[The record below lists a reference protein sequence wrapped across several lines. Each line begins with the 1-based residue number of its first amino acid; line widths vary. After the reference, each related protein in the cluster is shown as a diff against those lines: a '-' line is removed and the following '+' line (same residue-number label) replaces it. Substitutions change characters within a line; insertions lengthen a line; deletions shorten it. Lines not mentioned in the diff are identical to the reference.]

1 MTAQPMTAQPM
12 TAQPMTAQPA
22 MVWYASY
29 GSNMCAARLL
39 CYLRGGVPPG
49 ARRASPGGRDRAAP
63 KADVGW
69 QLSGGVYFAT
79 ESPVWGGGRAFYDPA
94 LPGSCA
100 ARAYLITAGQF
111 ADIAAQEMYRA
122 PGFDLDLRLVLR
134 TGHAELGP
142 GRYETLLYLGDLEG
156 HPMLTLTAPW
166 AAHEVRWTAPSGP
179 YLRLLA
185 AGLQQAH
192 AWDTDQV
199 ARYLSR
205 LPGARGHWHPAQIV
219 ALIQPE
225 SR

>member
-1 MTAQPMTAQPM
+1 M

-22 MVWYASY
+22 MVWYVSY

-39 CYLRGGVPPG
+39 CYLRGGVPSG
-49 ARRASPGGRDRAAP
+49 ARRGSPGGRDRGAP
-63 KADVGW
+63 RADVGW

-94 LPGSCA
+94 RPGPAA

-122 PGFDLDLRLVLR
+122 PGFDLDLCRVR
-134 TGHAELGP
+134 RMGRVELGP
-142 GRYETLLYLGDLEG
+142 GRYETLLYLGDREG
-156 HPMLTLTAPW
+156 HPMLTCTAPW
-166 AAHEVRWTAPSGP
+166 AAREVRWTAPSGP

-192 AWDTDQV
+192 AWDADRV
-199 ARYLSR
+199 AGYLSR
-205 LPGARGHWHPAQIV
+205 LPGARGHWHRSQIV

-225 SR
+225 GG